1 MMNKTVLKE
10 GWGHGMDD
18 LAHLQSRLMAALDRI
33 NAGTDALPEA
43 DGGAKTSDAGS
54 ADLRLVELEAQ
65 LAEMTYANEA
75 LIEAND
81 KLRTALGAGEGYLA
95 SINPSVM
102 AELQAL
108 RAERATDRAEL
119 RGILQDLDAIMG
131 DGQ

>member
-1 MMNKTVLKE
+1 
-10 GWGHGMDD
+10 MDD

-33 NAGTDALPEA
+33 NAGIDALPEA
-43 DGGAKTSDAGS
+43 DGEANTRDAGS

-75 LIEAND
+75 LVEAND
-81 KLRTALGAGEGYLA
+81 KLRTALGTGEGDLA